1 MLCSHWSLWLVV
13 ATTEQQF
20 KLNRLERAIQVE
32 KVDYIRN
39 SEELI
44 TYEVEVN
51 MYFKWHLKRKNINMY
66 SITITQ
72 LNTSCL
78 IEFYII
84 LDMCWDLFYSWLTI
98 YCILSSPHIYQDY
111 RKWTLFLFNFFLIFI
126 FFLIYFSPF
135 LFLELWG

>member
-1 MLCSHWSLWLVV
+1 VV

-51 MYFKWHLKRKNINMY
+51 MYFK
-66 SITITQ
+66 
-72 LNTSCL
+72 
-78 IEFYII
+78 
-84 LDMCWDLFYSWLTI
+84 
-98 YCILSSPHIYQDY
+98 
-111 RKWTLFLFNFFLIFI
+111 
-126 FFLIYFSPF
+126 
-135 LFLELWG
+135 